1 MVIAAALISVPI
13 TFYFMSKWLDNFSY
27 KVGIGWWVFIVAF
40 VIAAIVVLSTVIIQ
54 SLKASRLNPVRTLRY
69 E

>member
-1 MVIAAALISVPI
+1 MVIIAELISVPI
-13 TFYFMSKWLDNFSY
+13 TYYFMLKWLDNFAF
-27 KVGIGWWVFIVAF
+27 KVDIGWWVFIVAF